1 MVSPEGLH
9 KASGTTRNK
18 NAFRDKQILAPIIRL
33 IEYELDVY
41 ESMSVFC
48 WANLIFEFA
57 KRDPVSR
64 DARPSLE
71 KLVVVDDSGS
81 YSVPK
86 QDSSSAT
93 HPAPDQLDIK
103 MLGTSI
109 SKWLKATAEMERVTS
124 EANTRVRQQVAALQA
139 SIIQSQDSLSP
150 DNTVGQ
156 RALAR
161 KIDCAERFHQ
171 TACHFSQVAHD
182 VMCAASSARQLAKIL
197 DAFRQREPA
206 SFFESMPQVANE
218 NPREDRLWMA
228 NQLAN
233 LKLELEGLDNQADD
247 ASISQ
252 VSASAAIL
260 KAVMKALI
268 QRSNKISNELRT
280 LATEINDLDQTITT
294 C

>member
-1 MVSPEGLH
+1 
-9 KASGTTRNK
+9 
-18 NAFRDKQILAPIIRL
+18 L
-33 IEYELDVY
+33 IEYELDVC
-41 ESMSVFC
+41 ESMSIFC

-57 KRDPVSR
+57 KRDPFSQ

-71 KLVVVDDSGS
+71 KLVAVRNSGS

-86 QDSSSAT
+86 QDSSGAANPSQ
-93 HPAPDQLDIK
+93 DQLDTK

-124 EANTRVRQQVAALQA
+124 EANTRVRQQVAMLQA
-139 SIIQSQDSLSP
+139 SIIQSQDTLSP
-150 DNTVGQ
+150 DNAVGQ

-161 KIDCAERFHQ
+161 KIDCAERYHQ

-197 DAFRQREPA
+197 DACRQREPA

-218 NPREDRLWMA
+218 SPRQDRLWMA

-233 LKLELEGLDNQADD
+233 LKLELEELDNKADD

-252 VSASAAIL
+252 LSACAATL
-260 KAVMKALI
+260 NAVMKALI
-268 QRSNKISNELRT
+268 QRSNKISEELCT
-280 LATEINDLDQTITT
+280 LATEINDIDQTITT

>member
-86 QDSSSAT
+86 QDSSGAAS
-93 HPAPDQLDIK
+93 PLSDQLDIK

-109 SKWLKATAEMERVTS
+109 STWLNATTEMERVTS

-182 VMCAASSARQLAKIL
+182 VMCAASLARQLAKIL
-197 DAFRQREPA
+197 DACRPREPA
-206 SFFESMPQVANE
+206 SFFESMHQVTNE
-218 NPREDRLWMA
+218 NPLQDRL
-228 NQLAN
+228 
-233 LKLELEGLDNQADD
+233 
-247 ASISQ
+247 
-252 VSASAAIL
+252 
-260 KAVMKALI
+260 
-268 QRSNKISNELRT
+268 
-280 LATEINDLDQTITT
+280 NDP
-294 C
+294 